1 MSKKKI
7 TSSLKKKT
15 QLSRPNPRKSKEKKK
30 AMLLLRRKT
39 KTKQNK
45 NATSQLY
52 CLREKK
58 KNKGNLKKLS
68 IKKKF
73 ISTQFSLH
81 FGKKTFWWVRGE
93 KT

>member
-1 MSKKKI
+1 
-7 TSSLKKKT
+7 
-15 QLSRPNPRKSKEKKK
+15 
-30 AMLLLRRKT
+30 MLLLRRKT
-39 KTKQNK
+39 KTKQNKKDKTKQNK

-81 FGKKTFWWVRGE
+81 FGKKTFWWVGGE